1 MKFIFFKSIKKL
13 GFLTFVL
20 IFSFFSELKIYSS
33 ENNIEKKSAF
43 TYILG
48 AGDILDINV
57 YKSPEFNSKVKIL
70 SDGTINLVRVG
81 SLTIDGLTIK
91 QAKDLVEKEYK
102 KILKYPFVTIKLER
116 SRALRVSVLG
126 EVNRPGF
133 YTIDP
138 EINTS
143 SVLNSDG
150 GEKIIESSKG
160 WPTVV
165 EALQRAGGITQNSNL
180 KKISLTR
187 QTPGNTEIIKKI
199 NFYGPLIK
207 NEKLINPKIYDG
219 DIIFVPKAKAL
230 LEKDLSKVSSSNL
243 FAPTITVSIIG
254 EVTNPGQYNL
264 SADTPINKAIL
275 LAGGLTLRANK
286 NKIKLVRL
294 NDNGTIQSKDYK
306 YDLKINRSIDNP
318 SLVDKDVI
326 IVSTN
331 KYSKLGDSLNYVINP
346 LNPIIKGIRV
356 YSLLD

>member
-1 MKFIFFKSIKKL
+1 MKFIFFKSINKL

-20 IFSFFSELKIYSS
+20 IFSFFSELRIYSS

-150 GEKIIESSKG
+150 GEKII
-160 WPTVV
+160 
-165 EALQRAGGITQNSNL
+165 
-180 KKISLTR
+180 
-187 QTPGNTEIIKKI
+187 
-199 NFYGPLIK
+199 
-207 NEKLINPKIYDG
+207 D
-219 DIIFVPKAKAL
+219 
-230 LEKDLSKVSSSNL
+230 
-243 FAPTITVSIIG
+243 
-254 EVTNPGQYNL
+254 
-264 SADTPINKAIL
+264 
-275 LAGGLTLRANK
+275 
-286 NKIKLVRL
+286 
-294 NDNGTIQSKDYK
+294 
-306 YDLKINRSIDNP
+306 
-318 SLVDKDVI
+318 
-326 IVSTN
+326 
-331 KYSKLGDSLNYVINP
+331 
-346 LNPIIKGIRV
+346 
-356 YSLLD
+356 